1 MYFRFKTWTV
11 APCGGQQVSI
21 AWQRCKHYY
30 RLQLLHRKSYHTNKT
45 YVEDD
50 VLEYQD
56 NVIEV
61 EDLEGDV
68 IEGENPGFKVEVLE
82 DDDREN
88 VGPNNKDPEDKVLD
102 VNDLTDVY
110 DEPRPAG
117 GLCPLGSRH
126 REPRHRHRGPR
137 H

>member
-30 RLQLLHRKSYHTNKT
+30 RLQLLQRKSYHTNKT

-56 NVIEV
+56 KVIEV

-68 IEGENPGFKVEVLE
+68 IEDE
-82 DDDREN
+82 DLVFQGRSTR
-88 VGPNNKDPEDKVLD
+88 GRR
-102 VNDLTDVY
+102 
-110 DEPRPAG
+110 PRG
-117 GLCPLGSRH
+117 
-126 REPRHRHRGPR
+126 RGPQQ
-137 H
+137 